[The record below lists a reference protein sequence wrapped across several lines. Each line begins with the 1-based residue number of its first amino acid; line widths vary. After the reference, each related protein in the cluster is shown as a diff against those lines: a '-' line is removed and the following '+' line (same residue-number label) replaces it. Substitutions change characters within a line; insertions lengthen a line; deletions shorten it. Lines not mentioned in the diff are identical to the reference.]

1 MAPHAFSFVV
11 MNIFEFVP
19 ASQDPSIDRIPEADP
34 ATRLA
39 VIRQLEAQ
47 RPNMPPRN
55 YPGLRESGD
64 DLPHIFFEL
73 PPLVHTTTGKI
84 IKSDGTGKR
93 WTVIWSQR
101 HQRLDRM
108 AFTNNDEGIFLYV
121 VLPEELREEQFF
133 EYVAH
138 SSTPNLGRAPDRI
151 TEPRQSRILHFLR
164 EQRTNIIN
172 EVNGSESD
180 VSGYLFRI
188 FEQAEIATGEFR
200 RSSPDFLYNVVW
212 SKRHRHFDRVAFR
225 NEVEGTFEYMWLPD
239 EVR

>member
-1 MAPHAFSFVV
+1 MHLLDWLSCSYVALALPDHNRFRTRYVRRL
-11 MNIFEFVP
+11 I
-19 ASQDPSIDRIPEADP
+19 AD
-34 ATRLA
+34 
-39 VIRQLEAQ
+39 
-47 RPNMPPRN
+47 
-55 YPGLRESGD
+55 
-64 DLPHIFFEL
+64 
-73 PPLVHTTTGKI
+73 TTGY
-84 IKSDGTGKR
+84 
-93 WTVIWSQR
+93 
-101 HQRLDRM
+101 
-108 AFTNNDEGIFLYV
+108 DEGIFLYV

-151 TEPRQSRILHFLR
+151 TEPRQSRIMHFLR

-212 SKRHRHFDRVAFR
+212 SKRHQHFDRVAFR
-225 NEVEGTFEYMWLPD
+225 NEAEGTFEYMWLPD